1 MKKTLGL
8 NRMKHSLIR
17 PKKYFRTMLWILIAT
32 LLPACGLGDL
42 LRRNPDDQRY
52 LDRTQQY
59 FSNLKG
65 GIQMARFG
73 RVNRDSLS
81 DLLILRSSRSG
92 RPSVQ
97 VWINQEGKEFTL
109 NKRPGWVGK
118 KQDRVVFMAVRD
130 LNRDRTSDMILVGKF
145 ADGSNA
151 RLLFNNGKGYFYSK
165 TERPFPEVRSGMERV
180 DLVDMDGDG
189 DVDLFFTGKNVL
201 DGQGKPLAH
210 QAQFFLNDGTGQFSD
225 ATFLL
230 LPPSRPGI
238 VGTAFADYDSDGAVD
253 VFLIYDNGFNG
264 LLINNGV
271 GKFIDKSRTFLPH
284 LSDASAHADW
294 ADFDGDGDNDLL
306 VANKSIPA
314 RDRSHANEF
323 NYMLVN
329 QGHGYFKKGPLRV
342 LPQHPSRAVYLLDA
356 NGSEIP
362 DIIILSSRG
371 IHYLQGRGKWKFWK
385 ESRRRLPENVSFQEL
400 IFADVNDDDYLD
412 IFGITTEGGMGKLW
426 INHFD

>member
-1 MKKTLGL
+1 MKKTFGL

-17 PKKYFRTMLWILIAT
+17 DKKYFRTGVWLLVLMI
-32 LLPACGLGDL
+32 LPACGAGNLFKQ
-42 LRRNPDDQRY
+42 NPDDQRY
-52 LDRTQQY
+52 LDRTQEY
-59 FSNLKG
+59 LPNLKG
-65 GIQMARFG
+65 GIQAARFG

-92 RPSVQ
+92 PPDIH
-97 VWINQEGKEFTL
+97 VWINEDGKKFIL

-118 KQDRVVFMAVRD
+118 KQDHVVFMAVRD
-130 LNRDRTSDMILVGKF
+130 LDRDRTSDMILVGKF

-151 RLLFNNGKGYFYSK
+151 RLLFNNGKGYFYIK

-201 DGQGKPLAH
+201 DAQGKPLSH
-210 QAQFFLNDGTGQFSD
+210 QAQFFLNDGTGQFRD
-225 ATFLL
+225 ATLLL
-230 LPPSRPGI
+230 LPPLRPGI
-238 VGTAFADYDSDGAVD
+238 VSTSFADYDSDGVID
-253 VFLIYDNGFNG
+253 VFLIYENGRNG

-306 VANKSIPA
+306 VVNKKISS
-314 RDRSHANEF
+314 RDQSHPDEY

-329 QGHGYFKKGPLRV
+329 QGHGYFKKGSLKV
-342 LPQHPSRAVYLLDA
+342 LPRNPSQAVYLLDA

-362 DIIILSSRG
+362 DILILSSRG
-371 IHYLQGRGKWKFWK
+371 IHYLQGRGKWQFWK
-385 ESRRRLPENVSFQEL
+385 ESRRRLPENVLFKEL
-400 IFADVNDDDYLD
+400 IFADIDEDDYLD
-412 IFGITTEGGMGKLW
+412 IFGVTVDGGIGKLW
-426 INHFD
+426 VNHFD